1 MLSKRVYLMFLY
13 RYFNGYHV
21 YFLLSCWN
29 LLFHFLFSLSPQA
42 AASIKDGK
50 RILFQF
56 NRAAFSLKFLPFKV
70 PYPVPFRL
78 LGDEAKGWLDTTYL
92 SRSGNLRIS
101 RGNKVTK
108 QLIFLHVCVYATSK
122 SCSNS
127 FKYVMCQGLRTT
139 SYVAV
144 VQGTTFVL
152 QKNNEPRQILLEAIS
167 KDKGV
172 IEVRFPFNS
181 TRL

>member
-1 MLSKRVYLMFLY
+1 MVFIVHYS
-13 RYFNGYHV
+13 
-21 YFLLSCWN
+21 
-29 LLFHFLFSLSPQA
+29 FSLSPQA

-56 NRAAFSLKFLPFKV
+56 DRAAFSLKFLPFMV

-92 SRSGNLRIS
+92 SHSGNLRIS

-108 QLIFLHVCVYATSK
+108 QLIFLHVCVCAASK
-122 SCSNS
+122 SC

-139 SYVAV
+139 SYVVV

-172 IEVRFPFNS
+172 REVRFPF
-181 TRL
+181 

>member
-1 MLSKRVYLMFLY
+1 M
-13 RYFNGYHV
+13 
-21 YFLLSCWN
+21 
-29 LLFHFLFSLSPQA
+29 
-42 AASIKDGK
+42 
-50 RILFQF
+50 
-56 NRAAFSLKFLPFKV
+56 V

-92 SRSGNLRIS
+92 SHSGNLRIS

-108 QLIFLHVCVYATSK
+108 QLIFLHVCVCAASK
-122 SCSNS
+122 SC

-139 SYVAV
+139 SYVVV

-172 IEVRFPFNS
+172 REVRFPF
-181 TRL
+181 